1 MYKLLLMN
9 YRIYPT
15 PEFKR
20 LFKKLLKKHPSL
32 KSDFQLLIAKLSEN
46 PQIGISLG
54 YGIYKIRFAISSKDK
69 GKSSGARLITFI
81 VHKEKEVYLVYI
93 YDKNQLENITKQ
105 QVLKI
110 LQKSG
115 LIE

>member
-1 MYKLLLMN
+1 MN

-20 LFKKLLKKHPSL
+20 LFKKLLKKYPSL
-32 KSDFQLLIAKLSEN
+32 KSDLQLLATKLSEN
-46 PQIGISLG
+46 PKMGISLG

-69 GKSSGARLITFI
+69 GKSSGARIIIFI
-81 VHKEKEVYLVYI
+81 AHKEKEVYLLYV
-93 YDKNQLENITKQ
+93 YDKNQLENITKA

-110 LQKSG
+110 LQKTG